1 MQTLLRLS
9 YFFRA
14 KFGFEGFAQCKRL
27 NMFQLCSDG
36 WSGEACSHNLVA
48 KRRQVISWLFI
59 FCDCKCCN
67 DGGQDC
73 QFLAALAAL
82 CPPWSLTHW
91 LCWIQL
97 QNFDQTIPNLPE
109 LPMRPTFLT
118 HLKYLTTWSGLDIP
132 THLIYLHICPT
143 HLPDLLTG
151 PYNLPN
157 RIDNHPESTDNLPEP
172 TDNLKP
178 AYL

>member
-27 NMFQLCSDG
+27 NMLQLCSDG

-59 FCDCKCCN
+59 FCDYKCCN

-73 QFLAALAAL
+73 QFLSSYVFKGKFYWPICCPNPFSALLMTRYHQEGTSQLNTKHNTLQSPRYYSAVTGFRLYSA
-82 CPPWSLTHW
+82 
-91 LCWIQL
+91 IQ
-97 QNFDQTIPNLPE
+97 NSVRGFAKK
-109 LPMRPTFLT
+109 
-118 HLKYLTTWSGLDIP
+118 LKEDP
-132 THLIYLHICPT
+132 CR
-143 HLPDLLTG
+143 
-151 PYNLPN
+151 
-157 RIDNHPESTDNLPEP
+157 RIVVCL
-172 TDNLKP
+172 
-178 AYL
+178 A